1 MRLSENFLGGDAV
14 FEGDSTLYLRSLPE
28 GARVTKATLTLAPA
42 APAVGTL
49 FTESINFNDQTG
61 AGAWGAMR
69 DPACLDKATYWA
81 IADLHTRRVITAVLA
96 SRVASTGNTAVPAD
110 DGQVSVQMSVGGT
123 WMGVATDGTILV
135 PDKKPLILKLLT
147 QPNQAEA
154 MPDEKFLPMLV
165 SDKIK
170 LTAVSDDEGT
180 VRDDGQVRLY
190 GVRIS
195 SAPTNVSVRLG
206 QMPPF
211 WTRPGELTNVHGET
225 SPDFATVLNAFLA
238 EALPE
243 NGFYSIPIVIHS
255 DAIARLNVGVIIEY
269 VITTQALPPY
279 LAEATLSYDFSTL
292 PGPGSPAFEI
302 KIPPQAKPS
311 PSQAYVQLR
320 GQFDSSRVAQGH
332 IGEDPPPSFTVVVSP
347 ERSVAQPFCP
357 SEDIDI
363 SAVDLKLEGQAR
375 GQMKL
380 NVAIQSDADGK
391 PSGDVLANTD
401 VQVKAPLP
409 GVSPWLSVPLSAPL
423 RVSTNQA
430 KRYWIVL
437 QSLSGHANWQAAPL
451 SNAESMQHS
460 QDGGLSWRVAT
471 ADGASP
477 LLSGL
482 FRLRH
487 IPQHYSIPVRLLIG
501 STRYATELS
510 QYAPLGRVDFTVDF
524 SESFA
529 QHLREV
535 QLTSTVGRNLLANG
549 ALSQPPADDATPR
562 LFGVEAWQDPGE
574 LTLRTGLLGRTNL
587 ASERFVTLSA
597 DGKPVRMDLA
607 GRDPVHT
614 TVAELKVVIEQA
626 TSGKT
631 KLETRTG
638 SISGITLYRWSRPQ
652 VPTGWQGVPGR
663 VIRTV
668 VEQQPIVLLT
678 ASPGLIEPILVT
690 DEDIATAQAA
700 AGPAH
705 LSQRLTIEGGRRYRL
720 AFAYDCIANGTPQ
733 DPALWHLSWLDKEGN
748 TVAAENGL
756 LFARHAPE
764 HELVVTAPESAVEAE
779 LGFSEP
785 GDQVLALQDV
795 SFARTTELL
804 SCPCFHSWQAIPA
817 GNGHEVDVP
826 RGWEVLSGWVERRSD
841 GLLLREDAAGDVV
854 LIQRVG
860 VVTGREYS
868 LRIDACVQPPRS
880 PSVLRQSTEQCA
892 RVELRWLGATPQDLP
907 IILALDEYNLGERGW
922 TGKAPEMA
930 GQAEVRLVRPQNCG
944 ALLVRE
950 IHLSECDLLTIP
962 IVFEA
967 EAPGELTVS
976 NLSVAYDLPE
986 TAEALKITDR
996 AVSRLSSILL
1006 RTEGFWDAGLTTDEL
1021 PILSPGDETPSGAL
1035 LYLTDITGI
1044 GPRRAELLAQAGI
1057 SSIVDLAAA
1066 IPEKVRSILRNISLS
1081 TATRLVKEA
1090 RELHETS

>member
-1 MRLSENFLGGDAV
+1 MRLSETFLGDDAV
-14 FEGDSTLYLRSLPE
+14 FEGDSTLYLRSLRE

-49 FTESINFNDQTG
+49 FTEPISFHDQTG
-61 AGAWGAMR
+61 TGAWGAMR
-69 DPACLDKATYWA
+69 DPAGLDKATYWA
-81 IADLHTRRVITAVLA
+81 IADLHTRRVITAVVA
-96 SRVASTGNTAVPAD
+96 SHVASTGNTALPAD
-110 DGQVSVQMSVGGT
+110 GRVSVQMSVGGT

-135 PDKKPLILKLLT
+135 PDKKPLILRLPT
-147 QPNQAEA
+147 ESDQAEA
-154 MPDEKFLPMLV
+154 RPVEISLPMLV

-180 VRDDGQVRLY
+180 VGDDGQVRLY

-206 QMPPF
+206 QMSPF
-211 WTRPGELTNVHGET
+211 WTRPGALTSIDGET

-238 EALPE
+238 ETPPE
-243 NGFYSIPIVIHS
+243 NGFYTIPIVIHS
-255 DAIARLNVGVIIEY
+255 DAIARINVGVVIEY

-279 LAEATLSYDFSTL
+279 LAAATLSYDFSTL
-292 PGPGSPAFEI
+292 PGPGSLAFEI
-302 KIPPQAKPS
+302 KIPPQAKPT

-320 GQFDSSRVAQGH
+320 GQFDSSRIAQGH
-332 IGEDPPPSFTVVVSP
+332 IGEDPASFPVAVFP

-363 SAVDLKLEGQAR
+363 SAIDLKLEGQAR
-375 GQMKL
+375 SLVKL

-391 PSGDVLANTD
+391 PSGEVLANTD

-409 GVSPWLSVPLSAPL
+409 GVSPWLSAPLSTPL
-423 RVSTNQA
+423 RISTNQA

-437 QSLSGHANWQAAPL
+437 QSLSGHANWHAVPV
-451 SNAESMQHS
+451 SNAEPMQHS

-471 ADGASP
+471 AVGASS

-487 IPQHYSIPVRLLIG
+487 IPQNYSIPVRLRIG
-501 STRYATELS
+501 STRHAIELS
-510 QYAPLGRVDFTVDF
+510 RYAPLGRVDFTLDF
-524 SESFA
+524 SESFT

-535 QLTSTVGRNLLANG
+535 QSKSTVGRNLLVNG
-549 ALSQPPADDATPR
+549 ALSQPPPDDATRR

-574 LTLRTGLLGRTNL
+574 LTLRTGILGRTDL

-614 TVAELKVVIEQA
+614 TLAELKVAIEQA
-626 TSGKT
+626 TSGMIGFAT
-631 KLETRTG
+631 GTR

-652 VPTGWQGVPGR
+652 VPTAWQGVPGQ

-668 VEQQPIVLLT
+668 LEQQPIVLLT
-678 ASPGLIEPILVT
+678 ALPDLLEPILVT

-705 LSQRLTIEGGRRYRL
+705 FSQHITVEGGHRYRL

-733 DPALWHLSWLDKEGN
+733 DPALWHLSWLDKDGN
-748 TVAAENGL
+748 AIAAENGL

-764 HELVVTAPESAVEAE
+764 YELVVTAPESAVEAKLKFE
-779 LGFSEP
+779 EP
-785 GDQVLALQDV
+785 GDQVLALQDI
-795 SFARTTELL
+795 SFAPTTELL
-804 SCPCFHSWQAIPA
+804 SCPCFCSWQVMSAEN
-817 GNGHEVDVP
+817 GNEVDVP
-826 RGWEVLSGWVERRSD
+826 RGWEVSSGWVERRSD
-841 GLLLREDAAGDVV
+841 GLLLKEDATEDVV

-868 LRIDACVQPPRS
+868 LRIHASVQPPRS
-880 PSVLRQSTEQCA
+880 PSVSKQSPEQCA
-892 RVELRWLGATPQDLP
+892 RVELRWLGATSQDPP
-907 IILALDEYNLGERGW
+907 IILALGEHSLGKRGW
-922 TGKAPEMA
+922 TGKAPEA
-930 GQAEVRLVRPQNCG
+930 AEQAEVRLVRPQNCG
-944 ALLVRE
+944 DWLVKE
-950 IHLSECDLLTIP
+950 IHFVESDLFTIP
-962 IVFEA
+962 MVFEA

-986 TAEALKITDR
+986 PAGASKIADR
-996 AVSRLSSILL
+996 AVSKVSSILL
-1006 RTEGFWDAGLTTDEL
+1006 RPEGFCDAGSIIEE
-1021 PILSPGDETPSGAL
+1021 PPVLSPGAETPSGTPPS
-1035 LYLTDITGI
+1035 LTDITGI

-1057 SSIVDLAAA
+1057 SSIADLAAA
-1066 IPEKVRSILRNISLS
+1066 IPEEVRSNLRNISLA
-1081 TATRLVKEA
+1081 TATRIVEEA
-1090 RELHETS
+1090 RNIHEAL